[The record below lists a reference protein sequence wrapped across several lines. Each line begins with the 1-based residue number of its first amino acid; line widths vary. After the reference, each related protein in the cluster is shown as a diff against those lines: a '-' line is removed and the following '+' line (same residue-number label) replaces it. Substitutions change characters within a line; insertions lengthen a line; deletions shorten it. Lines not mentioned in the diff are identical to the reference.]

1 MKIFRIIILI
11 TYFLSGYV
19 YTMDI
24 VDKVSAQWLFLSC
37 VNLISI
43 TYLNFFDNREN
54 LNRSFFESRLSLLLI
69 LFITFSLST
78 YFYAINSNEVLIN
91 VARWVNVFVAL
102 YVFCNC
108 LYKFKSPAITLSLI
122 IVFGLFL
129 ELLATYLQ
137 IFFLNNQRQYDFS
150 IASRIVGLTANK
162 NINAASIITKL
173 PFVFYLFL
181 IAKSEIAKFISLI
194 FIFLSTFALIYLGSR
209 ASLISL
215 SLVIIFY
222 SSFILIIGYRKN
234 KLLKYLKQNLA
245 PIVVSILLGFSISY
259 FSLGVNNSATLS
271 NRLSSISVNQ
281 TSTALRLSYYKQAF
295 NHFLENPIIGV
306 GLGNWKVKSI
316 DYDNKLMSSYT
327 VQYHAHNDFL
337 QFLAELG
344 IIGTLLY
351 LGLFILSFLTNIKLV
366 FSNGTSDKYFSIIL
380 ILSLGAYF
388 VDSNL
393 NFPYARVVNQIMFVS
408 ILTGTFLQKYFIDE

>member
-1 MKIFRIIILI
+1 MKIIRIIILVSYI
-11 TYFLSGYV
+11 VSGYI
-19 YTMDI
+19 YTLDI
-24 VDKVSAQWLFLSC
+24 VDKVSVQWLFLGYL
-37 VNLISI
+37 NLISI
-43 TYLNFFDNREN
+43 TYINFFDKNKIFK
-54 LNRSFFESRLSLLLI
+54 SFFFKSKLSLL
-69 LFITFSLST
+69 FIAFIVFSLLT
-78 YFYAINSNEVLIN
+78 YFYAINRNEVLIN
-91 VARWVNVFVAL
+91 SARWVNVFVAF
-102 YVFCNC
+102 YVFCVTLLKEKNP
-108 LYKFKSPAITLSLI
+108 LITLSLL
-122 IVFGLFL
+122 IVFGLFF
-129 ELLATYLQ
+129 ELLATYFQ
-137 IFFLNNQRQYDFS
+137 IFYLNNQRQYDFS

-181 IAKSEIAKFISLI
+181 IAKREIVKFISLA
-194 FIFLSTFALIYLGSR
+194 FIFLCTFALIYIGSR

-215 SLVIIFY
+215 VLVIVFY
-222 SSFILIIGYRKN
+222 SLFILIFR
-234 KLLKYLKQNLA
+234 LKGVGFLSSFKQNLL
-245 PIVVSILLGFSISY
+245 PILTSVLLGLSISY
-259 FSLGVNNSATLS
+259 VSLGFNNSANFDS
-271 NRLSSISVNQ
+271 RLTSISVNQ

-408 ILTGTFLQKYFIDE
+408 ILTGTFLQKHFIDE